1 MFRLVSALL
10 RSEVVKELFCEGLVG
25 FRKELPKAE
34 RGRGMLV
41 RLPKRISK
49 MSAKV
54 KICTGKLGQSQT
66 PMRRVKCSV
75 SAKKVILCKELESV
89 FLTREKLAP
98 QYLLLRCS

>member
-1 MFRLVSALL
+1 MSGWYSHLL
-10 RSEVVKELFCEGLVG
+10 RSKVIKELFCEELVG

-41 RLPKRISK
+41 RLPKGISK

-54 KICTGKLGQSQT
+54 KIYTGKLGQSQT

-75 SAKKVILCKELESV
+75 SVKKIILCKELESV
-89 FLTREKLAP
+89 FLTRQKLAP
-98 QYLLLRCS
+98 QY

>member
-1 MFRLVSALL
+1 MFRLVFALL
-10 RSEVVKELFCEGLVG
+10 RSKVIEELFCEGLVG

-41 RLPKRISK
+41 RLPKRINK

-54 KICTGKLGQSQT
+54 KIFTGKTRPVADSDAACE
-66 PMRRVKCSV
+66 CSV

-89 FLTREKLAP
+89 FPTREKLAP
-98 QYLLLRCS
+98 QYLLLQCS